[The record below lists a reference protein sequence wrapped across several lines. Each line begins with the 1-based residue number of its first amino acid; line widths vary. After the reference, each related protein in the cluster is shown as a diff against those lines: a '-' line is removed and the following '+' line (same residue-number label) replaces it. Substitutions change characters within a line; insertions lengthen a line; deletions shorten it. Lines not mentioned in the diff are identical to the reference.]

1 MLEKTN
7 LAEREFDNA
16 INMMMDQL
24 RSEIVDLKKQIE
36 YLKSDL
42 RYYELQFTKT
52 L

>member
-16 INMMMDQL
+16 INMVMDQL
-24 RSEIVDLKKQIE
+24 RLEIEQLKVQIE
-36 YLKSDL
+36 HLKSDL
-42 RYYELQFTKT
+42 RYYELQTTKN

>member
-16 INMMMDQL
+16 INMVMDQL
-24 RSEIVDLKKQIE
+24 RLEIVDLKKQIE
-36 YLKSDL
+36 HLKSDL